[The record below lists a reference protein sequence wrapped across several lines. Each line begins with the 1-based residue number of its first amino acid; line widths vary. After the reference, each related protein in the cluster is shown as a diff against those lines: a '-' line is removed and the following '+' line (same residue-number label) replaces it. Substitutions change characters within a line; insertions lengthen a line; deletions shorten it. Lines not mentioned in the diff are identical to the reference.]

1 MSKTATYSLIA
12 SATPTGTTTVT
23 FSSIPGTYTDL
34 ILILSTLSA
43 SGGNTHIRFNG
54 DSTSLYSET
63 RFFGNGTT
71 ATAGRDGPTSLH
83 YVAEG
88 NANSTTPSI
97 GIVHIM
103 DYANTTTFKS
113 SVGRGGNPSSQVNA
127 KTYLYRST
135 NAITSIVLTQDTA
148 NYTSGTT
155 MKLYGIQ
162 AGNA

>member
-43 SGGNTHIRFNG
+43 SGGNTHMRFNG

-63 RFFGNGTT
+63 RLTGNGTS
-71 ATAGRDGPTSLH
+71 ATSSRDLNTSLH
-83 YVAEG
+83 YIAEA
-88 NANSTTPSI
+88 NANSTTPST

-113 SVGRGGNPSSQVNA
+113 SVGRGGNASQQLNA
-127 KTYLYRST
+127 KAYLYRST